1 MAAHAYLSASSSH
14 RWLECTKSPFLESTL
29 PDSTSAYAAEGTL
42 AHEIAE
48 TLLRIDINGN
58 CGADIEDL
66 KALTKDELFYK
77 GMIDEVEIY
86 TSYCQERLNELL
98 VEDSLSVM
106 EIEQRLDFSQ
116 YVPKGFGT
124 GDCVLIG
131 NKTLEVIDL
140 KFGKGVPVDP
150 AENSQ
155 LMLYGLG
162 ALEAFDFLYEIE
174 TVVLTIAQVR
184 LDGIKSWRIS
194 KEDLIKWGKNY
205 VQPRAILAY
214 EGEGETVP
222 GDWCRFCKFKSNC
235 RARAEYNLELTLIYK
250 EAKAESLTFEEIS
263 EILDRE
269 SEISNWLKDITEY
282 ALDEA
287 LKGTYIPGYKVVEG
301 RSIRKLIAP
310 EKIAE
315 ILMENKYSEAEIFK
329 PKEINN
335 LTTLEKLVGKKDFT
349 DLVGDYI
356 IKPPGKPTLVVES
369 DKRPAINDIEDE
381 FEFS

>member
-14 RWLECTKSPFLESTL
+14 RWLECTKSPFLESTV
-29 PDSTSAYAAEGTL
+29 PDSTSFYAAEGTL
-42 AHEIAE
+42 AHEIGE
-48 TLLRIDINGN
+48 LMLKGNWKNQKRIV
-58 CGADIEDL
+58 ED
-66 KALTKDELFYK
+66 DLFYK
-77 GMIDEVEIY
+77 GMVEEVEMY

-98 VEDSLSVM
+98 VEDDLSVM
-106 EIEQRLDFSQ
+106 EIERRLDFSKF
-116 YVPKGFGT
+116 VPKGFGT

-150 AENSQ
+150 TENSQ

-162 ALEAFDFLYEIE
+162 ALDAFDFLYEID

-194 KEDLIKWGKNY
+194 KNDLIKWGEEY
-205 VQPRAILAY
+205 VRPRAIDAY
-214 EGEGETVP
+214 EGIGETVP

-235 RARAEYNLELTLIYK
+235 RARAEYNLELTMIYK
-250 EAKAESLTFEEIS
+250 EAKAESLTLEDIAK
-263 EILDRE
+263 ILDRE

-301 RSIRKLIAP
+301 RSNRKLIEP
-310 EKIAE
+310 DKIAE
-315 ILMENKYSEAEIFK
+315 VLMKNMFSEAEIFK

-349 DLVGDYI
+349 ELVGDYI